1 MHTIIKIN
9 ITDLNEQIIQ
19 DLKEKYGNV
28 ELEIRVHSLQ
38 SKITKHQ
45 KVLSEYIT
53 ELADERNNGIG
64 RKLTH
69 QAIIDTKNNH
79 FQLVKLGWRKDRYI
93 YKVLMHLDISPETGN
108 IWVQQNNTEI
118 LIDRDL
124 AKYDIPQKHF
134 VAGFHPPSMREDTEF
149 AVA

>member
-1 MHTIIKIN
+1 MDN
-9 ITDLNEQIIQ
+9 I
-19 DLKEKYGNV
+19 
-28 ELEIRVHSLQ
+28 Q

-45 KVLSEYIT
+45 KVLIQYIT
-53 ELADERNNGIG
+53 ELAEERNNALGNDM
-64 RKLTH
+64 TY
-69 QAIIDTKNNH
+69 QALIDTQGNH
-79 FQLVKLGWRKDRYI
+79 FQLVKIGWSGQRHI
-93 YKVLMHLDISPETGN
+93 YKVLMHLDISSETGN

-134 VAGFHPPSMREDTEF
+134 VAGFHLPSMREDTEF